1 MLIEIRGD
9 AVRVNRKEADS
20 LTAEEERIKLR
31 IQKVNDLYFDGE
43 ISRNDKDEN
52 IARYKKDLAELQ
64 DRMEMLRLSSDLNIR
79 QKLDYSMNIIGNI
92 SMFFRLEEPEPKGV

>member
-1 MLIEIRGD
+1 MGIRGD

-43 ISRNDKDEN
+43 ISKNDKDEN
-52 IARYKKDLAELQ
+52 ITGGAFGWGSGWRGCALAGSRKVIKAQ
-64 DRMEMLRLSSDLNIR
+64 
-79 QKLDYSMNIIGNI
+79 
-92 SMFFRLEEPEPKGV
+92 